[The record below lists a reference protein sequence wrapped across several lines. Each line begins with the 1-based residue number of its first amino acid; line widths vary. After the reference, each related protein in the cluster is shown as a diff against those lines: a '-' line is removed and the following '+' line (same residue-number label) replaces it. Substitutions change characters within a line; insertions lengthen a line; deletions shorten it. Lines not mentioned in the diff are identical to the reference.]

1 MANAERPH
9 IQEVLVDSMGAAAA
23 SGHAAVEWSHFEQR
37 CSFGSWRELDPCLEA
52 RLPLSGWHCASHCQ
66 AGTVQQGSGRRPLW
80 GSQGSAQGW
89 PHPQALRH
97 MQPAS
102 YPFRPF
108 PANAGK
114 WDGCRVTRCGGTEC
128 PF

>member
-52 RLPLSGWHCASHCQ
+52 RLPLSGWHCA
-66 AGTVQQGSGRRPLW
+66 AGLRKEAIVGKPRKCPGMATPPGP
-80 GSQGSAQGW
+80 A
-89 PHPQALRH
+89 PHA
-97 MQPAS
+97 AS
-102 YPFRPF
+102 VLSLPPI
-108 PANAGK
+108 P
-114 WDGCRVTRCGGTEC
+114 C
-128 PF
+128 